1 MKEYII
7 IKDAETGKH
16 IGRREIKSKV
26 PAENV
31 AAFIINGTFVV
42 GFIEFGYMQELAKD
56 LPELGE

>member
-1 MKEYII
+1 VLFRS
-7 IKDAETGKH
+7 H